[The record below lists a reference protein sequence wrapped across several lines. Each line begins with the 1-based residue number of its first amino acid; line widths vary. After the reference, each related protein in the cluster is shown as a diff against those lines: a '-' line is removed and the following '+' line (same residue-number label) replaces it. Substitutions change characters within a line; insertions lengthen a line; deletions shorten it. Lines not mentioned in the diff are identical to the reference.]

1 MKNIFVLAISSLAL
15 SGFSFTTNPGV
26 KSKKITTISASA
38 PVQQTFGYFRAHR
51 QGKGISLSW
60 GITSPANVSGF
71 SIEWSDT
78 GEPGSFI
85 QLNTLQRNSSLKYAW
100 KHDFPFAGYNHYRIG
115 CVMDDGS
122 VFYSNED
129 IVRIV
134 QH

>member
-15 SGFSFTTNPGV
+15 SGFSFTTNPTV

-51 QGKGISLSW
+51 QGKGISLNW

-71 SIEWSDT
+71 IIEWSDT
-78 GEPGSFI
+78 GEFFI
-85 QLNTLQRNSSLKYAW
+85 QLNSLLRNSSLKYSW
-100 KHDFPFAGYNHYRIG
+100 KHDFPFPGYNHYRIG
-115 CVMDDGS
+115 CVMNDGS
-122 VFYSNED
+122 VFYSDED